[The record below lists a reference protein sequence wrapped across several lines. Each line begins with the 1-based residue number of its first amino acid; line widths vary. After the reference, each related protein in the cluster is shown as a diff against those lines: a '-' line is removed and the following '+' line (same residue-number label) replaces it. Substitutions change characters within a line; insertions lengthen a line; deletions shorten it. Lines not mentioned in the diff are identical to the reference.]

1 MTVEM
6 ILRAKGREVE
16 TIGGDAT
23 VTMAIHLFTTK
34 GIGALVVSSDGE
46 RVEGVVSERDV
57 VRGLARFG
65 ADVLGMRV
73 SEIISRPVPVCA
85 PSDSV
90 KHVMAEMTRTRQR
103 HLLVVEEAK
112 LAGIVSIGD
121 VVKSRLEDLELETG
135 VLREAY
141 IAQRC
146 AATRL

>member
-16 TIGGDAT
+16 TIGGEAT
-23 VTMAIHLFTTK
+23 VTMAIHVLTTK

-46 RVEGVVSERDV
+46 RVDGVVSERDI

-65 ADVLGMRV
+65 ADILGMRV
-73 SEIISRPVPVCA
+73 SEIISRPVPACA

-90 KHVMAEMTRTRQR
+90 RHVMAEMTRTRQR
-103 HLLVVEEAK
+103 HLLVVDETK

-121 VVKSRLEDLELETG
+121 VVKRRLEELELETN
-135 VLREAY
+135 VLRDAY
-141 IAQRC
+141 IAHR
-146 AATRL
+146 